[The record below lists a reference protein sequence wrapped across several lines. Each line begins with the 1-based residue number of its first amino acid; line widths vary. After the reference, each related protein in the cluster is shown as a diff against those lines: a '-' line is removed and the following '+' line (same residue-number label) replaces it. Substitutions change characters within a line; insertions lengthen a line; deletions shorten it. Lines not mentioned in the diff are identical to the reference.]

1 MAHPS
6 VVPPVSGRTS
16 PPPKHRVGR
25 KAHSVWHHA
34 PLWAHIVIIAVG
46 ALLATAAV
54 LISAN
59 WPYRHRKIAPMLED
73 VLVSQVTFTGYHRT
87 YFPKPGF
94 VATGITMRR
103 RSAPDLAPLGH
114 VDTMVVQGTWSDLIM
129 LRQRVE
135 LVDITG
141 LHIVVPPIGS
151 KENREDFPPGSAS
164 DFDGPDTMIERFV
177 VHKSLLEIQ
186 RKDGKPLSFP
196 IKQLEIKNLH
206 KGEGLY
212 YAVDMQN
219 AIPTGRILAHGSIG
233 PIHGRDL
240 LSTPVSGNFAF
251 TDVNLHDV
259 GDISGT
265 LNARG
270 VFKGTLASMELETN
284 TDTRNFA
291 VTDGKAT
298 PVEGSM
304 RATLNASNGDLEIH
318 AIDLKIRETS
328 IHAVGSIKGNPKL
341 TNFDISVE
349 HGRAEDVMQPFVHD
363 DVPITGPVWLKSH
376 AYVGPPGDGFMDRLR
391 MTGKLN
397 VPAEKLSDRKSEKNL
412 SAFSERAQGNRTP
425 NTGVDPDNKATD
437 PTKDAL
443 SSLQGAVRLENGVVS
458 TSRLTFKVAGAE
470 ATLAGTFRF
479 HGEVAHLTGDLKMDT
494 DISHTTTGFKSFL
507 LKPLAPFFKKKN
519 AGAVVPIAVMGT
531 PGRYQV
537 TQDISHNK

>member
-1 MAHPS
+1 
-6 VVPPVSGRTS
+6 
-16 PPPKHRVGR
+16 
-25 KAHSVWHHA
+25 
-34 PLWAHIVIIAVG
+34 
-46 ALLATAAV
+46 
-54 LISAN
+54 
-59 WPYRHRKIAPMLED
+59 
-73 VLVSQVTFTGYHRT
+73 
-87 YFPKPGF
+87 
-94 VATGITMRR
+94 
-103 RSAPDLAPLGH
+103 
-114 VDTMVVQGTWSDLIM
+114 MVVQGTWSDLIM

-206 KGEGLY
+206 KGEAFN

-219 AIPTGRILAHGSIG
+219 AIPTGRILAHGSVG
-233 PIHGRDL
+233 PIHGRNL

-304 RATLNASNGDLEIH
+304 RATLNVPTAIWKSTRSTLRSGKQAS
-318 AIDLKIRETS
+318 T
-328 IHAVGSIKGNPKL
+328 
-341 TNFDISVE
+341 
-349 HGRAEDVMQPFVHD
+349 
-363 DVPITGPVWLKSH
+363 
-376 AYVGPPGDGFMDRLR
+376 
-391 MTGKLN
+391 
-397 VPAEKLSDRKSEKNL
+397 L
-412 SAFSERAQGNRTP
+412 SAVSRAIP
-425 NTGVDPDNKATD
+425 
-437 PTKDAL
+437 
-443 SSLQGAVRLENGVVS
+443 SSRIS
-458 TSRLTFKVAGAE
+458 TSA
-470 ATLAGTFRF
+470 
-479 HGEVAHLTGDLKMDT
+479 
-494 DISHTTTGFKSFL
+494 
-507 LKPLAPFFKKKN
+507 
-519 AGAVVPIAVMGT
+519 
-531 PGRYQV
+531 
-537 TQDISHNK
+537 